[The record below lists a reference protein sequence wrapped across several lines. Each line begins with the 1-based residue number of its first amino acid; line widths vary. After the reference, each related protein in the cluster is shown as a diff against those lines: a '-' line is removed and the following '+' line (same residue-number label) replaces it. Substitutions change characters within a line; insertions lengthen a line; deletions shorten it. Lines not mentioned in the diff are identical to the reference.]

1 MEFKSGKRVSQAIC
15 DYGPWSACWLYWLMP
30 ENPVMTCSIPIGCP
44 LTPSANQFSI
54 LPGEKGCFVAY
65 PTGDRPL
72 KP

>member
-1 MEFKSGKRVSQAIC
+1 MFHLHIEPIYGKPFIALC
-15 DYGPWSACWLYWLMP
+15 F
-30 ENPVMTCSIPIGCP
+30 CSIPIGCP
-44 LTPSANQFSI
+44 LTPPANQFSI

>member
-1 MEFKSGKRVSQAIC
+1 MVAPTVGYYGKALVALC
-15 DYGPWSACWLYWLMP
+15 F
-30 ENPVMTCSIPIGCP
+30 CSIPIGCP
-44 LTPSANQFSI
+44 LTPPANQFSI

>member
-1 MEFKSGKRVSQAIC
+1 MFHLHIEPIYGKPFIALC
-15 DYGPWSACWLYWLMP
+15 F
-30 ENPVMTCSIPIGCP
+30 CSIPIGCP